1 MILVLIV
8 AFLILYNCTF
18 VGSLHKIRTD
28 ARYSCYNINATFAF
42 KKSIKKHNTLTNNPT
57 QMFQTC
63 LPAGTYCDVIS
74 GHKSGSS
81 CTGKTVTV
89 GSNGVANIVIM
100 HNEEDGV
107 LAIHT
112 GVSIASDFIIF
123 KLM

>member
-1 MILVLIV
+1 
-8 AFLILYNCTF
+8 
-18 VGSLHKIRTD
+18 LHKITTG
-28 ARYSCYNINATFAF
+28 ARYSCYNKNATFVF
-42 KKSIKKHNTLTNNPT
+42 GKSNSQITNTITNNPT

-74 GHKSGSS
+74 GSRSGST
-81 CTGKTVTV
+81 CTGKRVTV

-100 HNEEDGV
+100 HHEEDGV